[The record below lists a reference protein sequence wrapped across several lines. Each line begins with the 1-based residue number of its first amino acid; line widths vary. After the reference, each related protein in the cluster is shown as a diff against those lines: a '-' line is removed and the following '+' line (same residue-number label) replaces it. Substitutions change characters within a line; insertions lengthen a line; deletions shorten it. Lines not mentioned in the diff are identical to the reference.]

1 MLRLP
6 KFRYV
11 EPRSI
16 QDAARMIADY
26 GPEAMFVAGGTDLYP
41 NMKRR
46 QQTPKVVIG
55 LGRLNGLRRLRGNP
69 QAGMILGAG
78 LTLTE
83 VCEHRRL
90 AKAYPVVAQAAEL
103 ISTPLLRNMGTIG
116 GNLLLDTRCN
126 YYDQN
131 YEWRKAI
138 HFCMKKDGEICW
150 VAPSSPRCWAVQ
162 SSDCA
167 PVMVALGASVKLVSA
182 QGERVIPAAALY
194 NDDGIRHLTKRPDEL
209 LTEIHLPP
217 AIASNGD
224 SNGGWRA
231 TYRKLRRRGS
241 FDFPVLGVAAWLR
254 LSGDGTVEDARI
266 ILGGVGSYPIAA
278 AKSEQV
284 IRGRKL
290 TEEVI
295 REAAAVAYGSA
306 KPLDNTDFAMDWRK
320 HMARNYVAATL
331 RQLALLPEPNP
342 KTSKNGGASDV
353 PIHSGNAS

>member
-6 KFRYV
+6 KFRYF
-11 EPRSI
+11 EPRSVK
-16 QDAARMIADY
+16 DAVQMIADH

-46 QQTPKVVIG
+46 QQTPKVVVG
-55 LGRLNGLRRLRGNP
+55 LARLNGLRRIKGTP
-69 QAGMILGAG
+69 ETGMVLGAG

-90 AKAYPVVAQAAEL
+90 RRAYGVVAQAAEL

-167 PVMVALGASVKLVSA
+167 PVMVALGAQVKLVSS
-182 QGERVIPAAALY
+182 QGERMIPAAALY
-194 NDDGIRHLTKRPDEL
+194 NDDGIQHLHKRPDEL

-217 AIASNGD
+217 TN
-224 SNGGWRA
+224 GWRA
-231 TYRKLRRRGS
+231 TYWKLRRRGA
-241 FDFPVLGVAAWLR
+241 FDFPVLGVATWLQ
-254 LSGDGTVEDARI
+254 LAGDGTVENARI
-266 ILGGVGSYPIAA
+266 ILGGVGSLPIEAA
-278 AKSEQV
+278 NSENA
-284 IRGRKL
+284 ILGKKL
-290 TEEVI
+290 TEETI
-295 REAAAVAYGSA
+295 EQAAGVSYAIA

-320 HMARNYVAATL
+320 HMARYYVAGTL
-331 RQLALLPEPNP
+331 RELAGLPPRP
-342 KTSKNGGASDV
+342 VSA
-353 PIHSGNAS
+353 

>member
-6 KFRYV
+6 KFRYLLPKSV
-11 EPRSI
+11 TE
-16 QDAARMIADY
+16 AAKMIADH

-55 LGRLNGLRRLRGNP
+55 LAHLDKLRRVQGKP
-69 QAGMILGAG
+69 QSGLVLGAG
-78 LTLTE
+78 LTLSE
-83 VCEHRRL
+83 VAEDRRVL
-90 AKAYPVVAQAAEL
+90 KKYPVVAQAAEL

-167 PVMVALGASVKLVSA
+167 PVMVAIGAKVKLVSG
-182 QGERVIPAAALY
+182 QGERLIPAAELY
-194 NDDGIRHLTKRPDEL
+194 NDDGIRHLNKRPDEL
-209 LTEIHLPP
+209 LTEIHLP
-217 AIASNGD
+217 AVD
-224 SNGGWRA
+224 SNGNGWRA
-231 TYRKLRRRGS
+231 TYWKLRRRGS

-254 LSGDGTVEDARI
+254 QAGDGTVEEAKI
-266 ILGGVGSYPIAA
+266 VLGGVGSQPIEATA
-278 AKSEQV
+278 SEQAIV
-284 IRGRKL
+284 GRKL
-290 TEEVI
+290 DEETI
-295 REAAAVAYGSA
+295 EQAAASAYPTA
-306 KPLDNTDFAMDWRK
+306 KPLDNTDFAMSWRK
-320 HMARNYVAATL
+320 DMARYYVAGTL
-331 RQLALLPEPNP
+331 RELAGLPP
-342 KTSKNGGASDV
+342 KFTQAG
-353 PIHSGNAS
+353 SGNGSGLRVLPD